1 VTAGSLGEHLVTLA
15 GTPDDDPTVPAD
27 LIIIAQLATDR
38 IGPVSYASITRYQ
51 PGGYV
56 TVAASSD
63 LALAVDEAQYADGA
77 GPCLETLDKGHM
89 TEVPDISATMAWPG
103 FRDTASTLGLRA
115 SLSVPLFAGRG
126 TPIAALN
133 LYSHD
138 PAAMRPLSRVVGSVY
153 GLDETDPAPEPSRH
167 RDAGAKSLLAGLTR
181 VRGPSDRPAGDRRA
195 HRGDRLHRGRR
206 VRRAL
211 PASRRHR
218 FRATAGR
225 RPGHRRPAR
234 VTDGKSAHPRD
245 RAYG

>member
-167 RDAGAKSLLAGLTR
+167 RDAGAKSLLAGLTGAFA
-181 VRGPSDRPAGDRRA
+181 VRAIVQQAIGVLIAETAYTADDAYDALCRRA
-195 HRGDRLHRGRR
+195 ADTGF
-206 VRRAL
+206 AL
-211 PASRRHR
+211 PQAAARVI
-218 FRATAGR
+218 AGR
-225 RPGHRRPAR
+225 RG
-234 VTDGKSAHPRD
+234 
-245 RAYG
+245 